1 MYHNSV
7 NELEEVCED
16 IISSVKRFVYIIYG
30 CCMRFYSTVVQWTH
44 LQRMKE
50 DIIERVTSKV
60 FGKPSFSKLIMSLYQ
75 ITSKKQETVYVKRKL
90 ELVSLKPRDVGI
102 SPYLMLDKFGNL
114 QKIF

>member
-1 MYHNSV
+1 
-7 NELEEVCED
+7 
-16 IISSVKRFVYIIYG
+16 
-30 CCMRFYSTVVQWTH
+30 
-44 LQRMKE
+44 
-50 DIIERVTSKV
+50 
-60 FGKPSFSKLIMSLYQ
+60 MSLYQ